1 MSVEGM
7 SGRRDRPA
15 RRSEAGLSPVI
26 FRRIRQHNRT
36 RRGDALRVPGIPT
49 IAWDRPSIVV
59 KVLKAVFRI
68 TRTSLPG
75 DDDSAPASSR
85 SRRHPG

>member
-36 RRGDALRVPGIPT
+36 RRGRRPPRAGDTDDRVGQAIHRREGAQGGVSHNADQPT
-49 IAWDRPSIVV
+49 W
-59 KVLKAVFRI
+59 
-68 TRTSLPG
+68 
-75 DDDSAPASSR
+75 
-85 SRRHPG
+85 